1 MTSRTIVSA
10 LATLGLLLAVPAAVP
25 AAAQD
30 TDWDAVEIT
39 SEDLGNGI
47 HVLFGQGGNIGVS
60 AGPDGTLL
68 VDDQYAPLTD
78 KILAAVSDITD
89 QPVRFVVNTHWHGDH
104 TGGNE
109 NLGKAGAVVVAHENV
124 RRRMNPEEF
133 QNLVGRSD
141 QAAPEALPVV
151 TFDDGVTLNWNGLR
165 IEADHQPHAHTDGDS
180 VIYFEGANVV
190 HMGDLFFHGSFPFVD
205 LNSGGSIDG
214 VIAAAESVAAR
225 TDENT
230 QIIPGHG
237 QVTDRA
243 TLMAYAE
250 ALRGARGRIA
260 DRIAAGQSEEV
271 VVADYADIIAGLGT
285 TIGWAPDA
293 TGFVNAERFV
303 GFVYRSLAR

>member
-1 MTSRTIVSA
+1 MTIRATASL
-10 LATLGLLLAVPAAVP
+10 LATIGLLLAVPAT
-25 AAAQD
+25 AQD
-30 TDWDAVEIT
+30 TDWDAVEII

-68 VDDQYAPLTD
+68 VDDQYAPLTE

-133 QNLVGRSD
+133 QNLVGRSS

-271 VVADYADIIAGLGT
+271 VVADYADVIAGLGT
-285 TIGWAPDA
+285 AIGWAPDA

>member
-1 MTSRTIVSA
+1 MTTRAIPLPA
-10 LATLGLLLAVPAAVP
+10 ILLGLLLAVPAV
-25 AAAQD
+25 AQD

-133 QNLVGRSD
+133 QNLVGRSS

-225 TDENT
+225 TDADT
-230 QIIPGHG
+230 KIIPGHG

-285 TIGWAPDA
+285 TIGWAPDT

>member
-1 MTSRTIVSA
+1 MSLRVTLSM
-10 LATLGLLLAVPAAVP
+10 LAVLGLLFAAP

-39 SEDLGNGI
+39 TEDLGNGLY
-47 HVLFGQGGNIGVS
+47 VLFGQGGNIGVS
-60 AGPDGTLL
+60 TGPDGTLL
-68 VDDQYAPLTD
+68 VDDQYAPLTE
-78 KILAAVSDITD
+78 KILAAVAEVTD

-133 QNLVGRSD
+133 QNLVGRSS

-190 HMGDLFFHGSFPFVD
+190 HMGDLFFHGAFPFVD
-205 LNSGGSIDG
+205 LDSGGSIHG

-230 QIIPGHG
+230 TIVPGHG

-250 ALRGARGRIA
+250 ALRGARDRIA
-260 DRIAAGQSEEV
+260 DRIAAGQSEAE
-271 VVADYADIIAGLGT
+271 VVADYANVVTGLGT
-285 TIGWAPDA
+285 DIGWSPDA
-293 TGFVNAERFV
+293 SGFVSAERFV

>member
-10 LATLGLLLAVPAAVP
+10 LAKLGLLLAVP

-133 QNLVGRSD
+133 QNLVGRSE

>member
-1 MTSRTIVSA
+1 MTTRAIPLPA
-10 LATLGLLLAVPAAVP
+10 ILLGLLLAVPAV
-25 AAAQD
+25 AQD

-60 AGPDGTLL
+60 TGPDGTLL

-133 QNLVGRSD
+133 QNLVGRSE

-271 VVADYADIIAGLGT
+271 VVADYADVIAGLGT
-285 TIGWAPDA
+285 TIGWAPDT

>member
-1 MTSRTIVSA
+1 MTTRAIPLPA
-10 LATLGLLLAVPAAVP
+10 ILLGLLLAVPAV
-25 AAAQD
+25 AQD

-60 AGPDGTLL
+60 TGPDGTLL

-133 QNLVGRSD
+133 QNLVGRSE

-271 VVADYADIIAGLGT
+271 VVADYADVIAGLGT

-293 TGFVNAERFV
+293 SGFVNAERFV

>member
-1 MTSRTIVSA
+1 MTTRPPGFLI
-10 LATLGLLLAVPAAVP
+10 ATAVLTAFLAVP

-60 AGPDGTLL
+60 TGPDGTLL

-78 KILAAVSDITD
+78 KILARIAEITD
-89 QPVRFVVNTHWHGDH
+89 EPVRFVVNTHWHGDH

-109 NLGKAGAVVVAHENV
+109 NLGKAGAVIVAHENV

-133 QNLVGRSD
+133 QALVGRSQ

-165 IEADHQPHAHTDGDS
+165 IEAAHQPHAHTDGDS

-190 HMGDLFFHGSFPFVD
+190 HMGDLFFHGAFPFVD
-205 LNSGGSIDG
+205 RNSGGHIDG

-230 QIIPGHG
+230 TIIPGHG
-237 QVTDRA
+237 SVTDRA
-243 TLMAYAE
+243 TLLKYAE
-250 ALRGARGRIA
+250 ALRGARARVA

-271 VVADYADIIAGLGT
+271 VVGDFAEVIAGLGT
-285 TIGWAPDA
+285 DIGWAPDA
-293 TGFVNAERFV
+293 TGFVSADRFV
-303 GFVYRSLAR
+303 GFVYQSLAR

>member
-1 MTSRTIVSA
+1 MTTRAIPLPA
-10 LATLGLLLAVPAAVP
+10 ILLGLLLAVPAV
-25 AAAQD
+25 AQD

-133 QNLVGRSD
+133 QNLVGRFS

-271 VVADYADIIAGLGT
+271 VVADYADVIAGLGT

-293 TGFVNAERFV
+293 SGFVNAERFV

>member
-10 LATLGLLLAVPAAVP
+10 LATLGLLLAVPAA
-25 AAAQD
+25 AQD
-30 TDWDAVEIT
+30 TNWDAVEIT

-285 TIGWAPDA
+285 TIGWAPDT

>member
-1 MTSRTIVSA
+1 MTTRAIPLPA
-10 LATLGLLLAVPAAVP
+10 ILLGLLLAAP

-133 QNLVGRSD
+133 QSLVGRSE

-165 IEADHQPHAHTDGDS
+165 IEPDHQPHAHTDGDS

-271 VVADYADIIAGLGT
+271 VVADYADVIAGLGT

-293 TGFVNAERFV
+293 SGFVNAERFV

>member
-1 MTSRTIVSA
+1 MTTRAIPLPA
-10 LATLGLLLAVPAAVP
+10 ILLGLLLAVPAV
-25 AAAQD
+25 AQD

-133 QNLVGRSD
+133 QSLVGRSE

-243 TLMAYAE
+243 TLMACAE

-271 VVADYADIIAGLGT
+271 VVADYADVIAGLGT
-285 TIGWAPDA
+285 TIGWAPDT